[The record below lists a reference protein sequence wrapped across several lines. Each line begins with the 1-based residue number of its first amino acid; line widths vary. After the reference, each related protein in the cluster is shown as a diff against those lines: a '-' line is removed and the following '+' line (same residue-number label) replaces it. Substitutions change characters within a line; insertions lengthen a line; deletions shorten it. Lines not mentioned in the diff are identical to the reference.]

1 MSQGW
6 RGLDWIPGVLA
17 GTATVAIVVGYQQA
31 ALALT
36 FAEVRKIAVP
46 VTVRI
51 SYQIGNEI
59 SFGSGVIVAKQGN
72 IYTVLT
78 NRHVVE
84 GGAAYRVQTFD
95 QTVHSQAR
103 VIKIFQDV
111 DLAVVQF
118 ETSKVYPVAT
128 LGDSS
133 LGSIGDTVFS
143 FGYPGIYNSA
153 TKRIEQKYYDAE
165 GIVLALDAK
174 QDQGYV
180 IKHRADTPR
189 GMSGGPSFDA
199 KGRLVAINGRAEALW
214 VETFEP
220 PVVTQRGEIF
230 YTGNAKVQIYTGEW
244 FSIPINTVLAQLSR
258 ANINVSSLKIDKT
271 RPPNNRE
278 RITNPKNAGDFYL
291 RATILNQ
298 RGDVQSAIKDFTQA
312 IKLDQNFIEAYS
324 SRGIALLKLALL
336 NQGDP
341 KKAIDDFT
349 EVIQRPS
356 GDLQV
361 HALINRANALV
372 LLKDRKGAIGDYT
385 QAIRINP
392 GSATAY
398 YNRGN
403 TRRELGDL
411 PGAIEDY
418 TEAIRVN
425 PRHAGAYNNR
435 GLLQSK
441 AGDRLGALKDYTQAI
456 RFDPKYAAAYNN
468 RGLLRSESGDRPG
481 AIADF
486 TQAIRVAPG
495 YAAAVAYNNRGLL
508 RSESGDRPGAID
520 DFTQAIRLN
529 PEYADAYYHR
539 GLDRRRSGDR
549 PGAMEDYTQAIRLN
563 PEYADAYNNRG
574 SLRSESGESGD
585 RQNAIK
591 DYTQAIRLNP
601 GLAPAYYNRGN
612 ALLESGDRP
621 GAIEDYTQAIR
632 LDLKYAGVYS
642 NRGTL
647 RLESG
652 DRQGSIEDFT
662 QAIRLDPNYPRAYHG
677 RGEARAALGDKPGA
691 IEDYQKAA
699 SLYLEQNNSDAHK
712 FILQEIQKL

>member
-1 MSQGW
+1 MSQSW
-6 RGLDWIPGVLA
+6 RGLDWMPGVLA
-17 GTATVAIVVGYQQA
+17 GTATIAIVVMHQQPVM
-31 ALALT
+31 ALT
-36 FAEVRKIAVP
+36 FDQVRQIARP
-46 VTVRI
+46 VTVMI
-51 SYQIGNEI
+51 SDQSGG
-59 SFGSGVIVAKQGN
+59 GSGVIIAKQGN
-72 IYTVLT
+72 TYTVLT

-95 QTVHSQAR
+95 QVVHSQAR
-103 VIKIFQDV
+103 VIKTFQDV

-118 ETSKVYPVAT
+118 ETSKVYSIAT
-128 LGDSS
+128 LGDSTLS
-133 LGSIGDTVFS
+133 SVGDTVFS
-143 FGYPGIYNSA
+143 FGYPGIYNSE
-153 TKRIEQKYYDAE
+153 TKGIEQKYYDAE

-199 KGRLVAINGRAEALW
+199 KGRLIAINGRHGAAFEWVPEANTLPT
-214 VETFEP
+214 VD
-220 PVVTQRGEIF
+220 QRGEIL
-230 YTGNAKVQIYTGEW
+230 YTGRVMAQTYNGEW
-244 FSIPINTVLAQLSR
+244 FSIPINTALAQLSR
-258 ANINVSSLKIDKT
+258 ANINIADLKIDKT
-271 RPPNNRE
+271 PPPNNRE
-278 RITNPKNAGDFYL
+278 RIANPKNAGDFYL

-298 RGDVQSAIKDFTQA
+298 RGDVQSAIKDYTQA

-324 SRGIALLKLALL
+324 SRGIAFLKSASL
-336 NQGDP
+336 NQGDSR
-341 KKAIDDFT
+341 KAIADFS

-356 GDLQV
+356 GDLRV
-361 HALINRANALV
+361 HALINRANARF
-372 LLKDRKGAIGDYT
+372 LLKDRKGAIEDYT
-385 QAIRINP
+385 QAILNNP
-392 GSATAY
+392 RSATAY

-403 TRRELGDL
+403 TRRESGDRQ
-411 PGAIEDY
+411 GAIDDY
-418 TEAIRVN
+418 TQAVRVD

-435 GLLQSK
+435 GLLRSEL
-441 AGDRLGALKDYTQAI
+441 GDPQGAINDYTQAI
-456 RFDPKYAAAYNN
+456 RVDPKYAGAYNN

-539 GLDRRRSGDR
+539 GLDRHRSGDR

-563 PEYADAYNNRG
+563 PEYAEAYNNRG

-601 GLAPAYYNRGN
+601 GFALAYYNRGN
-612 ALLESGDRP
+612 ALRESGDLP
-621 GAIEDYTQAIR
+621 GAIEDYNQAIR

-699 SLYLEQNNSDAHK
+699 SLYLEQNNRDAHK